1 MLNIPSLEKTL
12 EERTPLPYDRQ
23 KWKRTKDP
31 INSMKTATDEKNYE
45 NYEVKYEGWKVK
57 QIKYRTS
64 GKNPLLV
71 DDILMQQIQANVQLV
86 QKWLPK

>member
-1 MLNIPSLEKTL
+1 
-12 EERTPLPYDRQ
+12 
-23 KWKRTKDP
+23 
-31 INSMKTATDEKNYE
+31 MKAANDKKNYE

-64 GKNPLLV
+64 GENPLLV

-86 QKWLPK
+86 QKWLSK